1 MALFAYRFVRGRAGY
16 DPVKSG
22 FILIFLW
29 LYQTHFPL
37 ILVEQEDVRRVTRGF
52 EAQEDH
58 MEQKKVTI
66 AEIQRK
72 KESNQKIT
80 MMTAYDYPTASL
92 VDQAGIDT
100 ILVGDSLGMVML
112 GYESTVP
119 VTMDEM
125 IHHCKA
131 VCRGAVYGFVIGD
144 MPFMSYQ
151 VSVEKAIENAGRF
164 IKEAGCDSV
173 KLEGGSEMA
182 HVVKGIVDAGMPVC
196 AHIGLTPQT
205 ATKLSGFKVQGKDA
219 ESARELVKSAKDLQD
234 AGAFSIVMECIPD
247 QLAARITEELSI
259 PTIGIGAGKDCDGQV
274 LVYHD
279 LVGLF
284 ERFTPKFVKQY
295 INLAPKI
302 REALVQFR
310 EDVERGTFPGPEHS
324 FSMKAEEAE
333 KI

>member
-1 MALFAYRFVRGRAGY
+1 
-16 DPVKSG
+16 
-22 FILIFLW
+22 
-29 LYQTHFPL
+29 
-37 ILVEQEDVRRVTRGF
+37 
-52 EAQEDH
+52 
-58 MEQKKVTI
+58 MERKKVTI
-66 AEIQRK
+66 AELHQK
-72 KESNQKIT
+72 KITGKKIT
-80 MMTAYDYPTASL
+80 MMTAYDFPTGSL

-112 GYESTVP
+112 GYDSTVP

-131 VCRGAVYGFVIGD
+131 VSRGVHCSFIIGD

-151 VSVEKAIENAGRF
+151 ISVEQAIENAGRF
-164 IKEAGCDSV
+164 MKEGICDSV

-182 HVVKGIVDAGMPVC
+182 PVVKAIVTAGIPVC
-196 AHIGLTPQT
+196 GHIGLTPQT
-205 ATKLSGFKVQGKDA
+205 ATKLSGFKVQAKDA
-219 ESARELVKSAKDLQD
+219 ESAHQLVKSAKDLEE
-234 AGAFSIVMECIPD
+234 AGAFMIVMECIPD
-247 QLAARITEELSI
+247 LVAARITRELNI

-295 INLAPKI
+295 INLSPQIK
-302 REALVQFR
+302 EALVQFKS
-310 EDVERGTFPGPEHS
+310 DVEKGTFPGPEHI
-324 FSMKAEEAE
+324 FSMKPEEAE

>member
-1 MALFAYRFVRGRAGY
+1 
-16 DPVKSG
+16 
-22 FILIFLW
+22 
-29 LYQTHFPL
+29 
-37 ILVEQEDVRRVTRGF
+37 
-52 EAQEDH
+52 
-58 MEQKKVTI
+58 MEPKKVTI
-66 AEIQRK
+66 AALQK
-72 KESNQKIT
+72 KKDAGQKIT

-131 VCRGAVYGFVIGD
+131 VSRGAKHSFIIGD

-151 VSVEKAIENAGRF
+151 ISIEEAIQNAGRF
-164 IKEAGCDSV
+164 IKEAGCESV

-182 HVVKGIVDAGMPVC
+182 HVVKAIVDAGMPMC
-196 AHIGLTPQT
+196 GHIGLTPQT
-205 ATKLSGFKVQGKDA
+205 ATKLSGFNVQGKDA
-219 ESARELVKSAKDLQD
+219 ESARAQLQSAKDLEE
-234 AGAFSIVMECIPD
+234 AGVFMIVMECIPD
-247 QLAARITEELSI
+247 LLAARITKELKI

-295 INLAPKI
+295 VNLAPKI
-302 REALVQFR
+302 KDALIQYKK
-310 EDVERGTFPGPEHS
+310 DVEEGTFPAPEHS
-324 FSMKAEEAE
+324 FAMKAEEAE